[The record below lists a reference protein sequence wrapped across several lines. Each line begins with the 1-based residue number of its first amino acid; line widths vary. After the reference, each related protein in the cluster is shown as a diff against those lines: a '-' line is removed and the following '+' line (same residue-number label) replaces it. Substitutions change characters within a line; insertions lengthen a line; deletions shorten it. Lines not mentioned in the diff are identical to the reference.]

1 MSKYEGVHS
10 CGPNCT
16 QPLCVANRRIEELTA
31 DRDDIRRKYI
41 AEAKE
46 TDRLQAKVEELEAKV
61 AELTKPVPPAEEGEF
76 TSCAEMLDDWF
87 GSCNIQGTAQMETVE
102 VEELV
107 EEMRLIERRKNQI
120 CVHGKGLTD
129 YCEPCGRIHGG

>member
-1 MSKYEGVHS
+1 MKDADPRV
-10 CGPNCT
+10 
-16 QPLCVANRRIEELTA
+16 QKTA
-31 DRDDIRRKYI
+31 DWCRHWGDVHGVDDM
-41 AEAKE
+41 EAVAQLIE
-46 TDRLQAKVEELEAKV
+46 RLQARVE
-61 AELTKPVPPAEEGEF
+61 ELTKPVEDAEEGEF

-102 VEELV
+102 LEELL
-107 EEMRLIERRKNQI
+107 EEMRLIEKRKNQI

>member
-1 MSKYEGVHS
+1 MNLMKTTDAAIWAREFMKVVESGAVIDES
-10 CGPNCT
+10 FMISWF
-16 QPLCVANRRIEELTA
+16 ANMWAATN
-31 DRDDIRRKYI
+31 DP
-41 AEAKE
+41 
-46 TDRLQAKVEELEAKV
+46 LQAKVEELEAKV